1 MFAAFI
7 TGSLILIQSCST
19 KKNTVVSRWYHNTT
33 SRFNGYF
40 YADLIIHETAQRWEK
55 DHKDDYTRILPIF
68 IYPDNKSAK
77 TYYPDMDKSI
87 KKSSLVIQRHTI
99 TDKKGR
105 EIPGAVK
112 WIDDNYLVLGRAHFY
127 KREFFDALESF
138 EYVAKTYKKDENR
151 FLALM
156 WMIRT
161 YNELGTLSQSSP
173 LIDLIKNDKEFPK
186 KFEGEFSAI
195 AADYYIKRGDYNN
208 AIKSLTR
215 AIQLTRKKQVRA
227 RYTYILA
234 QLHEQ
239 QGDNKKA
246 SGLYGQV
253 IKQKPPYEMVFN
265 ARMKRATLY
274 DVSTSSARDIK
285 KELLRMLK
293 DDKNREYLDQV
304 YYALAIIEQ
313 KEKNLPQAIEYLK
326 RSVRNSTNNPKQKG
340 ISYVTLADIYFERPD
355 YKNAQAYYDSSVVT
369 LPKDY
374 PGYELIV
381 AKKKSLT
388 SLVTHL
394 NTIALED
401 SLQKLAK
408 LSEAERDQVIA
419 AIILRVEEEEKRK
432 QEEKQNQLNN
442 FNNNPSAYNNNTNMP
457 PGTGTGPGGTIWVL
471 YNPTIISFGIQ
482 EFTKKWGDR
491 QLEDNWRRSNKQ
503 SVDMQRMDIDENPAV
518 DSTGIPAGAGGDKN
532 VKNDKK
538 SKEFYLQGIPLTVE
552 AMEKSNARIIDAY
565 YNLGSIYKEQ
575 LMNNDKSA
583 EAFEELLRR
592 YSENKHKL
600 SAYYQL
606 YRLYITMGN
615 QSKAD
620 YYKNLLITKHPESE
634 YTKLLLDPDYNKKT
648 QASKNE
654 VEKFYNETYSAFTE
668 GRYRDVI
675 ANSRRADSL
684 YPKNFLA
691 PKFDFLKALAIGKTQ
706 GQEAYIS
713 ALTQVTIKHPKD
725 EVKVRAEEILAIL
738 KNQNKPQPKDSLPQE
753 KEIYKLQ
760 PNAEH
765 FIVIVASNKK
775 VNIGQLKTKLSD
787 FNTEF
792 YSTAVLN
799 IGQVGLD
806 AEIQV
811 VSIKSFL
818 NADKAIEYYA
828 TLKNNAEVFK
838 NVAPENYS
846 LFAIS
851 TENYTVFYKDKNVEK
866 YMKFFK
872 EKYPAD

>member
-1 MFAAFI
+1 MLLAALVL
-7 TGSLILIQSCST
+7 GCLVLIQSCST

-40 YADLIIHETAQRWEK
+40 YADLIIDETAQRWEK
-55 DHKDDYTRILPIF
+55 ENKDDYSKILPIF
-68 IYPDNKSAK
+68 IYPDNKAAK

-112 WIDDNYLVLGRAHFY
+112 WIDDNYLVLGKAHFY

-151 FLALM
+151 FMAMM

-173 LIDLIKNDKEFPK
+173 IIDLLNNDKQFPK
-186 KFEGEFSAI
+186 KYEGEFSAI
-195 AADYYIKRGDYNN
+195 SADYYAKRGDYEN
-208 AIKSLTR
+208 AITSLEKAT
-215 AIQLTRKKQVRA
+215 QLTRKKQVRA
-227 RYTYILA
+227 RYTFILA
-234 QLHEQ
+234 QLYEQ
-239 QGDNKKA
+239 QGNNKKA
-246 SGLYGQV
+246 SQLYGQV

-274 DVSTSSARDIK
+274 DVNAGSAKEIK

-293 DDKNREYLDQV
+293 DDKNNEYLDQV

-313 KEKNLPQAIEYLK
+313 KENDVPQAIDYLK
-326 RSVRNSTNNPKQKG
+326 RSVRNSTNNTKQKG

-374 PGYELIV
+374 PGYDQIA

-388 SLVTHL
+388 SLVSHL

-408 LSEAERDQVIA
+408 LTEAERDQVIA
-419 AIILRVEEEEKRK
+419 ALILRAEEEEKKK
-432 QEEKQNQLNN
+432 QEEKENPLNT
-442 FNNNPSAYNNNTNMP
+442 FNNPNNNNNTT
-457 PGTGTGPGGTIWVL
+457 GTGTGPGGTMWVL

-491 QLEDNWRRSNKQ
+491 TLEDNWRRSNKQ
-503 SVDMQRMDIDENPAV
+503 SVSMQAMDIDENPAV
-518 DSTGIPAGAGGDKN
+518 DSTGVPIG
-532 VKNDKK
+532 NDKGK
-538 SKEFYLQGIPLTVE
+538 TNKKTKEYYLQGIPLTAD

-606 YRLYITMGN
+606 YRLYTTMGN

-620 YYKNLLITKHPESE
+620 FYKNLLLTKHPESE

-654 VEKFYNETYSAFTE
+654 VEQLYTETFTAYSE
-668 GRYRDVI
+668 GRYSDVI
-675 ANSRRADSL
+675 LSSKKADTL

-691 PKFDFLKALAIGKTQ
+691 PKFDFLKALSIGKTQ
-706 GQEAYIS
+706 GMEAYIS
-713 ALTQVTIKHPKD
+713 ALTQITIKHPKD
-725 EVKVRAEEILAIL
+725 EVKVKAEEILAIL
-738 KNQNKPQPKDSLPQE
+738 KNQNKPQPKDSVAVE
-753 KEIYKLQ
+753 VEIYKLQ
-760 PNAEH
+760 PAAEH
-765 FIVIVASNKK
+765 FVVLVASNKK
-775 VNIGQLKTKLSD
+775 VNIGQLKTRISD
-787 FNTEF
+787 FNSEF

-799 IGQVGLD
+799 IGQVGID
-806 AEIQV
+806 NEIQI
-811 VSIKSFL
+811 VSVKSFM

-828 TLKNNAEVFK
+828 TLKSNGEVFK
-838 NVAPENYS
+838 NVAAENFS

-851 TENYTVFYKDKNVEK
+851 VENYAAFYKDKNIEK
-866 YMKFFK
+866 YMKFFRAQ
-872 EKYPAD
+872 YPAD